1 MPGTLGAPLLRRA
14 REALKNGQCEGGC
27 LPGPGLGDATEVA
40 AAENPWDGLCLDRG
54 GCRVALDGERVED
67 RGRKSEIG
75 EAGQDCGLSGS
86 LGSEKGAHDP
96 SHAPVGSRDD
106 PRDGAVKGRAGIKIK
121 PKSHHF
127 GGNTLTRA
135 RSRNSKQEHEH
146 CLPYMLAGHALV
158 KTVALVAGEPPG
170 KTAKAFD
177 SIT

>member
-14 REALKNGQCEGGC
+14 REALKNGQCEGSC

-96 SHAPVGSRDD
+96 SHAPVGSGDD
-106 PRDGAVKGRAGIKIK
+106 PRDGGCQGEGRDKDQTQIPPFRWEHSHAG
-121 PKSHHF
+121 
-127 GGNTLTRA
+127 
-135 RSRNSKQEHEH
+135 
-146 CLPYMLAGHALV
+146 
-158 KTVALVAGEPPG
+158 
-170 KTAKAFD
+170 
-177 SIT
+177 SITQLKAGARTLPPLYACWACLGQDGRPGGRRAAEQNC